1 MFEYLPIQ
9 WLFLF
14 YFYSFFGWCFESAYV
29 SILEKKPVNR
39 GFMRGPFLPL
49 YGCGGVMM
57 LVVSKPFYGN
67 LLLVYVAGCIG
78 ATTLEY
84 ITGVTMEALFKVR
97 YWDYSHKPF
106 NFKGHICLESTLFWG
121 VLTVVFS
128 HFLQIPIEH
137 MVRAIPYHVLS
148 VLTLIVTFCIGGDF
162 MIAFKTAIDLRDVL
176 IYMEKAKDEMRKM
189 QKRLDALVTS
199 KSENVK
205 GGIETRVD
213 ALSAT
218 LESSF
223 KKIREKINV
232 NPSGYVNDVKDEISE
247 LYAKYRILMSKLT
260 PEPIKGFFE
269 WYRERTIMGN
279 PSMVS
284 EKFKISLEEIKEK
297 VSSIRKK

>member
-1 MFEYLPIQ
+1 
-9 WLFLF
+9 
-14 YFYSFFGWCFESAYV
+14 
-29 SILEKKPVNR
+29 
-39 GFMRGPFLPL
+39 
-49 YGCGGVMM
+49 
-57 LVVSKPFYGN
+57 
-67 LLLVYVAGCIG
+67 
-78 ATTLEY
+78 
-84 ITGVTMEALFKVR
+84 
-97 YWDYSHKPF
+97 
-106 NFKGHICLESTLFWG
+106 
-121 VLTVVFS
+121 
-128 HFLQIPIEH
+128 

-269 WYRERTIMGN
+269 WYREKTIQGN

-284 EKFKISLEEIKEK
+284 EKFKLSLEEIKEK
-297 VSSIRKK
+297 VSNIRKK

>member
-14 YFYSFFGWCFESAYV
+14 YFYSFFGWCFESTYV
-29 SILEKKPVNR
+29 TILEKKPVNR

-57 LVVSKPFYGN
+57 LIVSKPFYDN
-67 LLLVYVAGCIG
+67 VLLVYVAGCVG
-78 ATTLEY
+78 ATLLEY

-97 YWDYSHKPF
+97 YWDYSHKSF
-106 NFKGHICLESTLFWG
+106 NYKGHICLESTLFWG

-128 HFLQIPIEH
+128 HFLQIPIERL
-137 MVRAIPYHVLS
+137 VVAIPYNILS
-148 VLTLIVTFCIGGDF
+148 IISLVLTFGIGCDF
-162 MIAFKTAIDLRDVL
+162 MLAFKTALDLRDVL
-176 IYMEKAKDEMRKM
+176 IYMEKAKAEMQKM
-189 QKRLDALVTS
+189 QKRLDALITA
-199 KSENVK
+199 KGETVK

-223 KKIREKINV
+223 NKIREKINV
-232 NPSGYVNDVKDEISE
+232 NPSSYVNDVKDEISE

-269 WYRERTIMGN
+269 WYREKTIQGN

-284 EKFKISLEEIKEK
+284 EKFKFSLEEIKEK
-297 VSSIRKK
+297 VSNIRKK

>member
-176 IYMEKAKDEMRKM
+176 IYMEKAKDEMGKM
-189 QKRLDALVTS
+189 QKRLDAIL
-199 KSENVK
+199 N
-205 GGIETRVD
+205 
-213 ALSAT
+213 
-218 LESSF
+218 
-223 KKIREKINV
+223 
-232 NPSGYVNDVKDEISE
+232 KD
-247 LYAKYRILMSKLT
+247 LHK
-260 PEPIKGFFE
+260 
-269 WYRERTIMGN
+269 
-279 PSMVS
+279 
-284 EKFKISLEEIKEK
+284 
-297 VSSIRKK
+297 